1 MLKIG
6 NALIAET
13 VKFHVDDT
21 AVCIIGDDVQIR
33 DNVVIECGAGGFLSI
48 SSGTVVN
55 CGTWIN
61 GSGKVTIGKNVLIAP
76 NVSITSSTHRYDR
89 KIPVKDQ
96 GLKLAEVIIED
107 DVWVGANASVLAGA
121 VVGEGTIVAANSVVK
136 FNIES
141 HSIAAGNPA
150 VRVAQRKSKKVMF
163 YTLPLVLRGRPT
175 LFSSIVD
182 VYLPLAD
189 KFASDGWECIFVGSD
204 ALKNEYGAFAYQWVS
219 PATYSS
225 VYPNGPDFDWL
236 SDWTA
241 ILKKEAVPYHD
252 DFVQRLVSELDP
264 DLVFCWNYDG
274 SLDRI
279 CSSHTIPLIFNELGM
294 LREPNAMGYYSDPQG
309 VNARSAFRAEFAAYL
324 EKVQTYDNSGA
335 VDRLKALED
344 RYKYQGSARNPNAL
358 ILLQVQDDSN
368 VIMGSPYSSMA
379 EYVQHVSDVVSGAGL
394 KVIVKPHPLDSVPLL
409 PEHVFVAGKEDSISD
424 LIAAA
429 DVVFTINSS
438 AGFEAALAG
447 KPVYVLGSAPY
458 SGLGLT
464 VDVREPADLSSIWQV
479 HQTDSVC
486 TQALRASILDF
497 AETQYF
503 LSPAQFCEPS
513 AHLSRLGRVG
523 EPGFE
528 RNHFDPDLESYRQQ
542 SYISWL
548 ESKNKELN
556 ADLAL
561 LNEELFQVKDQLFK
575 VEGTLHA
582 LQAKGLQLGKS
593 EEQNSFLKDEV
604 FSMGCSIKL
613 FVRRCV
619 AGLRRLVSS
628 PKSVLRPLYQ
638 KLPFLAS
645 IRVRVGLYSKSLR
658 AKLLSVIYSKD
669 NLKAIQVIADRR
681 FSHAS
686 VASTVSAR
694 PLIDVSIVTFNSG
707 KWVDGFFESLRAQSY
722 PLGKLNLYF
731 VDNGSSDNTVE
742 ALERWKVMLGAELAG
757 FEVLRGDNVGFGAGH
772 DRAIRQGGAE
782 YFLVSNID
790 ITFADNSIEKIV
802 SSALSG
808 GQEDVASWELR
819 QAPYEHPKYYDPVTL
834 ETNWSSH
841 ACVLIRRSAYVK
853 VGGYES
859 QIFMYGEDVELS
871 YRFRSHGY
879 RLKYCPSAIV
889 YHYTY
894 EHEHHVKPIQYA
906 GSTLAN
912 AYIRLRYG
920 SPIDKWGGVV
930 LQLLLLMRP
939 QVYPGSRRDLMRN
952 IARLAKKASYFL
964 GGKGPDKDAYFPF
977 RGFDY
982 EMIRD
987 GAFWRVGD
995 PFVEKPL
1002 VTIVTRTYQKR
1013 DEFLRQSIVSVL
1025 NQTYRNIELIVVE
1038 DGGSTMKTLVS
1049 GVQPSEGRSVSFY
1062 GLEKVGRS
1070 VTGNYG
1076 LEVAK
1081 GKYCMFLDDDDLL
1094 FSDHVEVLVTALQK
1108 NDSAVAAYSLA
1119 MEVGT
1124 VTDGATGRYTEVSH
1138 ETHDSFKHEYDYNVL
1153 LDHNFIPIQS
1163 LLFKRELYL
1172 NRGGFETDM
1181 SNLEDW
1187 NLWLRYGYK
1196 NEFCY
1201 VPKTT
1206 SLFRT
1211 PADPKVRLNRHK
1223 QLHEAYFVAKNRALK
1238 SCEGYL

>member
-6 NALIAET
+6 NALISET
-13 VKFHVDDT
+13 VKFYVDDT
-21 AVCIIGDDVQIR
+21 ATCIIADDVQIR

-55 CGTWIN
+55 YGAWIN
-61 GSGKVTIGKNVLIAP
+61 GSGKVTIGANVLIAP

-89 KIPVKDQ
+89 KISIKDQ

-107 DVWVGANASVLAGA
+107 DAWIGANTSVLAGA
-121 VVGEGTIVAANSVVK
+121 VVGKGVVVAANSVVK
-136 FNIES
+136 FNIEPQ
-141 HSIAAGNPA
+141 SIAAGSPA
-150 VRVAQRKSKKVMF
+150 VRVAQRKFKKVVF

-182 VYLPLAD
+182 VYLPLAN
-189 KFASDGWECIFVGSD
+189 KFASEGWECIFVGSD
-204 ALKNEYGAFAYQWVS
+204 ELKNEYGVFAHQWVS
-219 PATYSS
+219 PATFSC
-225 VYPNGPDFDWL
+225 VYPNGPDVDWL
-236 SDWTA
+236 GDWTA

-252 DFVQRLVSELDP
+252 DFVRRMVSELDP

-309 VNARSAFRAEFAAYL
+309 VNARSAFRTEFAAYL
-324 EKVQTYDNSGA
+324 ERVQTYDNSGS
-335 VDRLKALED
+335 VDRLKALEG
-344 RYKYQGSARNPNAL
+344 RYKYQGGVREPNAL
-358 ILLQVQDDSN
+358 VLLQVQDDSN

-379 EYVQHVSDVVSGAGL
+379 EYVQHVSDVISGSGL
-394 KVIVKPHPLDSVPLL
+394 KIIVKPHPLDSIPPL
-409 PEHVFVAGKEDSISD
+409 PEHVFVAGKEDNISD
-424 LIAAA
+424 LISAA
-429 DVVFTINSS
+429 DVVFTLNSS

-447 KPVYVLGSAPY
+447 KPVYVLGLAPY

-464 VDVREPADLSSIWQV
+464 IDVREPADLISVWQA

-486 TQALRASILDF
+486 SSVLRASILDF

-503 LSPAQFCEPS
+503 LSAAQFCEPS
-513 AHLSRLGRVG
+513 VHLARLRHAS
-523 EPGFE
+523 ESGFE
-528 RNHFDPDLESYRQQ
+528 RNLFDPDLESYRQQ

-548 ESKNKELN
+548 ESKNKEIN

-561 LNEELFQVKDQLFK
+561 LNQELFQVKGQLFE
-575 VEGTLHA
+575 VEAQLDA
-582 LQAKGLQLGKS
+582 LQATGSKLGNS
-593 EEQNSFLKDEV
+593 EEKNSFFKGEV
-604 FSMGCSIKL
+604 FSMGHSIIS
-613 FVRRCV
+613 FVKRCL

-628 PKSVLRPLYQ
+628 PKAVLRPLYQ
-638 KLPFLAS
+638 KFPFLAS
-645 IRVRVGLYSKSLR
+645 IRVRIGLYSKSLR
-658 AKLLSVIYSKD
+658 AKLISVIYSKD
-669 NLKAIQVIADRR
+669 NIKAIQVITDRR
-681 FSHAS
+681 FSHVL
-686 VASTVSAR
+686 VAPTVSAQ
-694 PLIDVSIVTFNSG
+694 PVVDISIVTYNSV
-707 KWVDGFFESLRAQSY
+707 KWVDGFFESLKSQSY
-722 PLGKLNLYF
+722 PLGKLYLYF
-731 VDNGSSDNTVE
+731 VDNGSSDSTVE
-742 ALERWKVMLGAELAG
+742 ALERWKVSLGAELAG

-772 DRAIRQGGAE
+772 DRAIGQGDAE

-790 ITFADNSIEKIV
+790 ITFAGNSIEKII

-808 GQEDVASWELR
+808 GQENVASWELR

-841 ACVLIRRSAYVK
+841 ACILIRRSAYVK

-871 YRFRSHGY
+871 YRFRSYGY
-879 RLKYCPSAIV
+879 RLKYCPSAVV

-894 EHEHHVKPIQYA
+894 EHENHVKPIQYA

-920 SPIDKWGGVV
+920 RLTDKWGGIV
-930 LQLLLLMRP
+930 LQLLLFMRP
-939 QVYPGSRRDLMRN
+939 QAYPGSRRDLMRN
-952 IARLAKKASYFL
+952 IAQLTKKASYFL

-982 EMIRD
+982 ELIRD
-987 GAFWRVGD
+987 GAFWRVGE
-995 PFVEKPL
+995 PLVGQPL

-1013 DEFLRQSIVSVL
+1013 DEFLRQSIMSVF

-1038 DGGSTMKTLVS
+1038 DGGSTMKALVS
-1049 GVQPSEGRSVSFY
+1049 EMQCTEGRRVSFY

-1094 FSDHVEVLVTALQK
+1094 FSDHVEVLVAALLK
-1108 NDSAVAAYSLA
+1108 NDTAVAAYSLA

-1124 VTDGATGRYTEVSH
+1124 VTDDTNGRYTEVSH
-1138 ETHDSFKHEYDYNVL
+1138 ETHDSFKHEYDYDVL

-1163 LLFKRELYL
+1163 LLFKRDLYL
-1172 NRGGFETDM
+1172 KRGGFETDM

-1187 NLWLRYGYK
+1187 NLWLRYGYE

-1211 PADPKVRLNRHK
+1211 PADPKIRLSRHK
-1223 QLHEAYFVAKNRALK
+1223 QLHEAYFVAKNRAMK
-1238 SCEGYL
+1238 SCEDYV

>member
-6 NALIAET
+6 NAVIAET

-21 AVCIIGDDVQIR
+21 AVCIIADDVQIR

-48 SSGTVVN
+48 SSGTVIN
-55 CGTWIN
+55 CGAWIN

-76 NVSITSSTHRYDR
+76 NVSITSSTHRHDR

-96 GLKLAEVIIED
+96 GLKLAEVNIED
-107 DVWVGANASVLAGA
+107 DVWIGASASVLAGA
-121 VVGEGTIVAANSVVK
+121 VVGKGSIVSANSVVK
-136 FNIES
+136 FNVEPQ
-141 HSIAAGNPA
+141 SIAVGNPA
-150 VRVAQRKSKKVMF
+150 VRVAQRKFKRVMF

-182 VYLPLAD
+182 LYLPLAD
-189 KFASDGWECIFVGSD
+189 KFASEGWECIFVGSD
-204 ALKNEYGAFAYQWVS
+204 ELKNEYGVFDYQWVS
-219 PATYSS
+219 PTTLSC
-225 VYPNGPDFDWL
+225 VYPDGSRSDWL
-236 SDWTA
+236 ADWTA
-241 ILKKEAVPYHD
+241 ILNKEALPYHD
-252 DFVQRLVSELDP
+252 KFVRRLVSELDP

-274 SLDRI
+274 TLDTT
-279 CSSHTIPLIFNELGM
+279 CSSHHIPLIFNELGM
-294 LREPNAMGYYSDPQG
+294 LRAPNAMGYYSDPQG
-309 VNARSAFRAEFAAYL
+309 VNVRSAFRAEFAIYL
-324 EKVQTYDNSGA
+324 DKMQAHDNSGST
-335 VDRLKALED
+335 DRLKMLED
-344 RYKYQGSARNPNAL
+344 RYKYQGEAKVPNAL

-379 EYVQHVSDVVSGAGL
+379 EYVQHVSDVISGSGL
-394 KVIVKPHPLDSVPLL
+394 KVIVKPHPLDSVPPL
-409 PEHVFVAGKEDSISD
+409 PAHVFVADKEDSISD

-447 KPVYVLGSAPY
+447 KPVYVVGLAPY

-464 VDVREPADLSSIWQV
+464 IDVREPANLLSIWQA
-479 HQTDSVC
+479 HKTNSVC

-503 LSPAQFCEPS
+503 LSAAQFCEPS
-513 AHLSRLGRVG
+513 AHLARIRHEG
-523 EPGFE
+523 ESSGE
-528 RNHFDPDLESYRQQ
+528 RNCFDPDLESYRQQ
-542 SYISWL
+542 SYITWL
-548 ESKNKELN
+548 ESKNKELG
-556 ADLAL
+556 AELVL
-561 LNEELFQVKDQLFK
+561 LNDEFVRVNSQLVEVEKQLHVLQQKGVQFENSEEKNSFLREELFSMRTSK
-575 VEGTLHA
+575 E
-582 LQAKGLQLGKS
+582 
-593 EEQNSFLKDEV
+593 SFVMRYL
-604 FSMGCSIKL
+604 S
-613 FVRRCV
+613 
-619 AGLRRLVSS
+619 GLRRLVSS
-628 PKSVLRPLYQ
+628 PKAVLRPLYQ
-638 KLPFLAS
+638 KLPFLVS
-645 IRVRVGLYSKSLR
+645 IRVRVSLYSKAFR
-658 AKLLSVIYSKD
+658 VKLLSIIYSK
-669 NLKAIQVIADRR
+669 NNAKAIQDITDRR
-681 FSHAS
+681 FSHALVRS
-686 VASTVSAR
+686 VATAQPV
-694 PLIDVSIVTFNSG
+694 IDVSIVTYNSA
-707 KWVDGFFESLRAQSY
+707 KWVDGFFESLKSQSY

-731 VDNGSSDNTVE
+731 VDNGSGDNTVE
-742 ALERWKVMLGAELAG
+742 ALEHWKATLGVELAG
-757 FEVLRGDNVGFGAGH
+757 FQVLQGENVGFGAGH
-772 DRAIRQGGAE
+772 DRAIKQGDSE

-802 SSALSG
+802 SCALSEN
-808 GQEDVASWELR
+808 QEDVASWELR

-841 ACVLIRRSAYVK
+841 ACVLVRRSAYVK

-871 YRFRSHGY
+871 YRFRSYGY

-894 EHEHHVKPIQYA
+894 EHENHVKPIQYT

-920 SPIDKWGGVV
+920 RLTDKVGGVV
-930 LQLLLLMRP
+930 LQLLLLLRP
-939 QVYPGSRRDLMRN
+939 QVYPGSRRDLLGN
-952 IARLAKKASYFL
+952 IARLMKKAPYFL
-964 GGKGPDKDAYFPF
+964 RGRGPDKDACFPF

-982 EMIRD
+982 EMIRE
-987 GAFWRVGD
+987 GAFWPVGD
-995 PFVEKPL
+995 PFAEQPL
-1002 VTIVTRTYQKR
+1002 VTIVTRTYRQR
-1013 DEFLRQSIVSVL
+1013 EEFLRQSIMSVF

-1038 DGGSTMKTLVS
+1038 DGGSTMKSLVS
-1049 GVQPSEGRSVSFY
+1049 KVQPSDGRSVSFY

-1076 LEVAK
+1076 LEMAK

-1094 FSDHVEVLVTALQK
+1094 FSDHVEVLVAALLK
-1108 NDSAVAAYSLA
+1108 NEQAVAAYSLA

-1124 VTDGATGRYTEVSH
+1124 VTGGNNGRYTEVSH
-1138 ETHDSFKHEYDYNVL
+1138 ETHDFFKHEYDYDVL

-1172 NRGGFETDM
+1172 KRGGFEIDM

-1196 NEFCY
+1196 NQFCY

-1211 PADPKVRLNRHK
+1211 PADLEVRLSRHK
-1223 QLHEAYFVAKNRALK
+1223 QLHEAYSVAKNRALK
-1238 SCEGYL
+1238 SCESYR